1 VSGASAAGP
10 GAHVVAVV
18 VTNRGPTPR
27 LRSCLGSVAC
37 AGGVAAVVVVDNSE
51 PAASRWRRE
60 PACYGPGVTGLV
72 TMPNRGYGA
81 AANRG
86 IEWAVAH
93 VPAGRRLAVA
103 LLNDDVEV
111 GSGWLPPLLTALD
124 ADPGVGAVQPKVL
137 FLDRDVVNSAGVDLD
152 RTHAGFDVGFGEP
165 DGPSWGEARRITA
178 FTGGA
183 VLLRGAFLDDVG
195 GFDER
200 YFLYYEDVD
209 LALRGAERGWSY
221 RCEPRAV
228 VRHAFGDTT
237 SGIGTRRRW
246 LQERNRLWCAARFAP
261 WSTSARAVWLSVRRL
276 RHPPRAVHARALA
289 SGLAGLPTRW
299 VERAAA
305 RAPRRPVSS
314 GRSSAGGAR

>member
-1 VSGASAAGP
+1 MSGPTPAAP
-10 GAHVVAVV
+10 ALHVVAVV

-27 LRSCLGSVAC
+27 LRSCLGSIAC
-37 AGGVAAVVVVDNSE
+37 AGGVTAVVVVDNSE

-86 IEWAVAH
+86 IDWAVAH
-93 VPAGRRLAVA
+93 TPAGRGLAVA

-111 GSGWLPPLLTALD
+111 RPGWLPPLLTALD
-124 ADPGVGAVQPKVL
+124 ADPRVGAVQPKVL
-137 FLDRDVVNSAGVDLD
+137 FTGRDVVNSAGVDLD
-152 RTHAGFDVGFGEP
+152 RAHAGVDVGFGEP
-165 DGPSWGEARRITA
+165 DGPSWGEARPITA

-209 LALRGAERGWSY
+209 LALRGAERGWTY
-221 RCEPRAV
+221 RCEPRSV

-237 SGIGTRRRW
+237 SGIGSRRRW

-261 WSTSARAVWLSVRRL
+261 WPTTARALWLSVRRL
-276 RHPPRAVHARALA
+276 RHPPRAVHLRALE
-289 SGLAGLPTRW
+289 SGLVGFPTRW
-299 VERAAA
+299 VERAVA
-305 RAPRRPVSS
+305 RVPRAVVAVRGASS
-314 GRSSAGGAR
+314 GGAR

>member
-1 VSGASAAGP
+1 MSGPTPAAP
-10 GAHVVAVV
+10 ALHVVAVV

-27 LRSCLGSVAC
+27 LRSCLGSIAC
-37 AGGVAAVVVVDNSE
+37 AGGVTAVVVVDNSE

-86 IEWAVAH
+86 IDWAVAH
-93 VPAGRRLAVA
+93 TPAGRGLAVA

-111 GSGWLPPLLTALD
+111 RPGWLTPLLTALD
-124 ADPGVGAVQPKVL
+124 ADPRVGAVQPKVL
-137 FLDRDVVNSAGVDLD
+137 FTDRDVVNSAGVDLD
-152 RTHAGFDVGFGEP
+152 RAHAGVDVGFGEP
-165 DGPSWGEARRITA
+165 DGPSWGEARPITA

-209 LALRGAERGWSY
+209 LALRGAERGWTY
-221 RCEPRAV
+221 RCEPRSV

-237 SGIGTRRRW
+237 SGIGSRRRW

-261 WSTSARAVWLSVRRL
+261 WPTTARALWLSVRRL
-276 RHPPRAVHARALA
+276 RHPPRAVHLRALG
-289 SGLAGLPTRW
+289 SGLVGFPTRW
-299 VERAAA
+299 VERAVA
-305 RAPRRPVSS
+305 RVPRAVVAVRGASS
-314 GRSSAGGAR
+314 GGAR